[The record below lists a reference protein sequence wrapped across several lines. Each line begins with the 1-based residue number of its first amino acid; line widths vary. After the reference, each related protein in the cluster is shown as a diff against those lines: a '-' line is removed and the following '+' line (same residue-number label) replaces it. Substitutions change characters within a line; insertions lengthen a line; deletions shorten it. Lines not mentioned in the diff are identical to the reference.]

1 MDPHIRSM
9 PVPSLA
15 QQITDDIKAGFR
27 PAVVVAS
34 VGSSGVTAFDP
45 VAEIAEIAEI
55 ATQHGMWLHLEALW
69 QSIQQ
74 QVQQGA
80 E

>member
-34 VGSSGVTAFDP
+34 VGSSEVTAFDP
-45 VAEIAEIAEI
+45 VAEIAEI